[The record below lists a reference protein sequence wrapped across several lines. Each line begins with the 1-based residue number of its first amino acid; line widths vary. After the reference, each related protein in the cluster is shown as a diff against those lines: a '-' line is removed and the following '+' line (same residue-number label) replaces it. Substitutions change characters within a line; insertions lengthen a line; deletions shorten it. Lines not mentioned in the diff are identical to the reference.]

1 MQAKTFA
8 LQAPDG
14 VSLFVHRW
22 LPEAPPKAIVQIVHG
37 WAEHAARYARV
48 AEALCCHG
56 YGVYAD
62 DHRGHGRTAQ
72 APADLGFFAER
83 DGWNKCVQDLW
94 QLNTQIASN
103 HPGTPIVIFGHS
115 LGSFLVQQF
124 ISEHGDAVAGAVLS
138 ASNGKPAAIV
148 PLVSQLARLERLRVG
163 PRGQSALLQKLFFG
177 SLNKPFEPARTP
189 FDWLSRD
196 TVEVD
201 KYIADPL
208 CGFDSK
214 VQLFID
220 VIGGLQEVAT
230 PSRQARIPKKLPIY
244 IFSGSSDP
252 VGRNLHQLLEA
263 YCAAGLEEVKY
274 KSYPEGRHES
284 LNEIN
289 RDEVTRDLIA
299 WLEHHVGS
307 LR

>member
-1 MQAKTFA
+1 MQATTFT

-14 VSLFVHRW
+14 ISLFVYRW

-37 WAEHAARYARV
+37 WAEHAARYARA
-48 AEALCCHG
+48 AEALCRQG

-72 APADLGFFAER
+72 TPADLGFFAER
-83 DGWNKCVQDLW
+83 EGWSKCVEDLW
-94 QLNTQIASN
+94 QVNRHVADN
-103 HPGTPIVIFGHS
+103 HPRTPIMIFGHS

-124 ISEHGDAVAGAVLS
+124 ISEHGDVVVGAVLS
-138 ASNGKPAAIV
+138 ASNGKPAAIA
-148 PLVSQLARLERLRVG
+148 PLVSRLARLERLRVG
-163 PRGQSALLQKLFFG
+163 PRGKSALLQKLLFG

-196 TVEVD
+196 TAEVD

-208 CGFDSK
+208 CGFDSA

-230 PSRQARIPKKLPIY
+230 PSRQARIPKKLPVY
-244 IFSGSSDP
+244 LFSGSRDP
-252 VGRNLHQLLEA
+252 VGRNLNQLLEA
-263 YCAAGLEEVKY
+263 YRAAGLEEVTY

-289 RDEVTRDLIA
+289 RDEVTLDLIA
-299 WLEHHVGS
+299 WLDQHVGS